1 MPIKMDKAIEIL
13 EINAK
18 EGHKTMHPDV
28 KQSLSLAI
36 SNMRTTQYIRRGG
49 TWDLHALFPD
59 ELPWDEQ

>member
-13 EINAK
+13 ELNVK
-18 EGHKTMHPDV
+18 EGHKKMPPDL

-49 TWDLHALFPD
+49 HWDLHALFPD
-59 ELPWDEQ
+59 ELPYDDK